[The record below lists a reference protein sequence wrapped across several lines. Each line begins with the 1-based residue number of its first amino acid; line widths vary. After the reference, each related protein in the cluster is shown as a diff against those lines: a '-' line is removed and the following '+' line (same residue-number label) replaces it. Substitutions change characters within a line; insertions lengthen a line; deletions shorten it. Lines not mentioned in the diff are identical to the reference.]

1 MFLCFIEGHK
11 FISFLITVT
20 CLRSLNKGVTLPCLT
35 LPLTLLSVLCKSS
48 WMVFDYAKHHWIE
61 NPNSKISERMK
72 LRGCLYDTRMT
83 FIPEW
88 VSYQSEWVHSH
99 DKIKR
104 LRSRSDTYAPLA
116 PDNTICSFQSRTKF
130 IFSLH
135 DTRIKFR
142 TRRRIS
148 FGMKT
153 TMTCTGTKFRFGTMV
168 TVYREKCG
176 ERMNLFQDKSHSD
189 ITWAAP

>member
-1 MFLCFIEGHK
+1 M
-11 FISFLITVT
+11 
-20 CLRSLNKGVTLPCLT
+20 
-35 LPLTLLSVLCKSS
+35 
-48 WMVFDYAKHHWIE
+48 
-61 NPNSKISERMK
+61 
-72 LRGCLYDTRMT
+72 
-83 FIPEW
+83 PEW
-88 VSYQSEWVHSH
+88 LSFRNEFRTRVKFALHSH
-99 DKIKR
+99 DKIER

-153 TMTCTGTKFRFGTMV
+153 TMTCTGTKFRFGTME

-176 ERMNLFQDKSHSD
+176 ESMNLFQDKSHSD
-189 ITWAAP
+189 ITWVALRPRSNLGRTKLTKVRKRPIVHD

>member
-72 LRGCLYDTRMT
+72 LRGCLYDTGMT

-153 TMTCTGTKFRFGTMV
+153 TMTCTGTKFRFGNSIQRKMW
-168 TVYREKCG
+168 REN
-176 ERMNLFQDKSHSD
+176 ELVPR
-189 ITWAAP
+189 

>member
-72 LRGCLYDTRMT
+72 LRGCLYDTGMT